1 MNIEITDNQI
11 IDNSLNKYLNKLKT
25 MGILDPS
32 CDDAQVCHIKN
43 ILFSFERNQYS
54 ESILT
59 HLQTSDKS
67 MDRFRSLEYISTQN
81 IHLYGRSTNI

>member
-1 MNIEITDNQI
+1 MDHWDGKWFPKKPGDIGPPMNIEITDNQI

-43 ILFSFERNQYS
+43 ILFSFERN
-54 ESILT
+54 
-59 HLQTSDKS
+59 
-67 MDRFRSLEYISTQN
+67 
-81 IHLYGRSTNI
+81 